1 MLEILNKIQCELKA
15 PKTQMNKFGGYAYRS
30 CEDILEAVKPLLQ
43 KYEAVL
49 TIGDE
54 IIAVADRIYVKA
66 TATLKGKD
74 GEVGVSAY
82 AREPASKKGSDESQ
96 ITGAASSYARK
107 YALNGLF
114 AIDDAK
120 DADATNTH
128 GADGANAARDKKAKS
143 DEGAEYPAPMSA
155 EQVADLLQLCEAS
168 GTDPQ
173 KVAAAYKTSDIA
185 FVPFEKVRAQLLQKL
200 AKAQEMRKGA

>member
-82 AREPASKKGSDESQ
+82 AREPASKKGSYESQ

-128 GADGANAARDKKAKS
+128 EDARDKK
-143 DEGAEYPAPMSA
+143 GEYPAPMSA

>member
-74 GEVGVSAY
+74 GEVSVSAY
-82 AREPASKKGSDESQ
+82 AREPASKKGSDQSQ

-128 GADGANAARDKKAKS
+128 EDARDKK
-143 DEGAEYPAPMSA
+143 GEYPAPMSA

-173 KVAAAYKTSDIA
+173 RVAEAYNTSDIA

>member
-43 KYEAVL
+43 KYEAAL

-128 GADGANAARDKKAKS
+128 EDARDKK
-143 DEGAEYPAPMSA
+143 GEYPAPMSA

-200 AKAQEMRKGA
+200 AKAQEMRRGA

>member
-1 MLEILNKIQCELKA
+1 MLEVLNKIQCELKA

-30 CEDILEAVKPLLQ
+30 CEDILESVKPLLQ
-43 KYEAVL
+43 KYEVAL
-49 TIGDE
+49 MLSDE
-54 IIAVADRIYVKA
+54 IVQIGARIYVKA
-66 TATLKGKD
+66 TAALKGKD
-74 GEVGVSAY
+74 GEVSASAY
-82 AREPASKKGSDESQ
+82 AREPENKKGSDESQ

-128 GADGANAARDKKAKS
+128 EDARDKK
-143 DEGAEYPAPMSA
+143 GEYPVPMSA

>member
-1 MLEILNKIQCELKA
+1 MLEVLNKIQCELKA

-74 GEVGVSAY
+74 GEVSVSAY

-128 GADGANAARDKKAKS
+128 EDARDKK
-143 DEGAEYPAPMSA
+143 GEYPAPMSA

-173 KVAAAYKTSDIA
+173 KVAAAYNTSDIA
-185 FVPFEKVRAQLLQKL
+185 FVPFEKVREQLMRKL
-200 AKAQEMRKGA
+200 ANMREEQERKGA

>member
-30 CEDILEAVKPLLQ
+30 CEDILESVKPLLQ
-43 KYEAVL
+43 KYEVAL
-49 TIGDE
+49 MLSDE
-54 IIAVADRIYVKA
+54 IVQIGARIYVKA
-66 TATLKGKD
+66 TAALKGKD
-74 GEVGVSAY
+74 GEVSASAY
-82 AREPASKKGSDESQ
+82 AREPENKKGSDESQ

-128 GADGANAARDKKAKS
+128 EDARDKK
-143 DEGAEYPAPMSA
+143 GEYPAPMSA

-185 FVPFEKVRAQLLQKL
+185 FVPFEKARAQLLQKL
-200 AKAQEMRKGA
+200 AKAQEARKGA

>member
-128 GADGANAARDKKAKS
+128 EDARDKK
-143 DEGAEYPAPMSA
+143 GEYPAPMSE

-168 GTDPQ
+168 GTDPR

-200 AKAQEMRKGA
+200 AKAQEVRKGA

>member
-74 GEVGVSAY
+74 GEVSVSAY

-128 GADGANAARDKKAKS
+128 EDARDKK
-143 DEGAEYPAPMSA
+143 GEYPAPMSA

-173 KVAAAYKTSDIA
+173 RVAEAYNTSDIA

>member
-1 MLEILNKIQCELKA
+1 MLEVLNKIQCELKA
-15 PKTQMNKFGGYAYRS
+15 PKTQINKFGGYAYRS

-74 GEVGVSAY
+74 GEVSVSAY

-128 GADGANAARDKKAKS
+128 EDARDKK
-143 DEGAEYPAPMSA
+143 GEYPAPMSA

-200 AKAQEMRKGA
+200 AKAQEVRKGA

>member
-1 MLEILNKIQCELKA
+1 MLEVLNKIQCELKA

-43 KYEAVL
+43 KYEVAL
-49 TIGDE
+49 MLSDE
-54 IIAVADRIYVKA
+54 IVQIGARIYVKA
-66 TATLKGKD
+66 TAALKGKD
-74 GEVGVSAY
+74 GEVSASAY
-82 AREPASKKGSDESQ
+82 AREPENKKGSDESQ

-128 GADGANAARDKKAKS
+128 EDARDKK
-143 DEGAEYPAPMSA
+143 GEYPAPMSE

-168 GTDPQ
+168 GTDPR

-200 AKAQEMRKGA
+200 AKAQEVRKGA

>member
-30 CEDILEAVKPLLQ
+30 CEDILESVKPLLQ
-43 KYEAVL
+43 KYEVAL
-49 TIGDE
+49 MLSDE
-54 IIAVADRIYVKA
+54 IMQIGARIYVKA
-66 TATLKGKD
+66 TAALKGKG
-74 GEVGVSAY
+74 GEVSASAY
-82 AREPASKKGSDESQ
+82 AREPENKKGSDESQ

-128 GADGANAARDKKAKS
+128 EDARDKK
-143 DEGAEYPAPMSA
+143 GEYPAPMSE

-168 GTDPQ
+168 GTDPR

-185 FVPFEKVRAQLLQKL
+185 FVPFEKVRTQLLQKL
-200 AKAQEMRKGA
+200 AKAQMREGA

>member
-1 MLEILNKIQCELKA
+1 MLEVLNKIQCELKA

-43 KYEAVL
+43 KYEVAL

-74 GEVGVSAY
+74 GEVSASAY

-128 GADGANAARDKKAKS
+128 EGDRDKK
-143 DEGAEYPAPMSA
+143 GEYPAPMSE

-168 GTDPQ
+168 GTDPR

>member
-43 KYEAVL
+43 KYEAAL

-74 GEVGVSAY
+74 GEVSVSAY

-128 GADGANAARDKKAKS
+128 EDARDKK
-143 DEGAEYPAPMSA
+143 GEYPAPMSA

-200 AKAQEMRKGA
+200 AKAQEVRKGA

>member
-1 MLEILNKIQCELKA
+1 MLEVLNKIQCELKA

-120 DADATNTH
+120 DADATNDH
-128 GADGANAARDKKAKS
+128 GAGAANKR
-143 DEGAEYPAPMSA
+143 GEYPAPMSA

>member
-43 KYEAVL
+43 KYEAAL

-74 GEVGVSAY
+74 GEVSVSAY

-128 GADGANAARDKKAKS
+128 EDARDKK
-143 DEGAEYPAPMSA
+143 GEYPAPMSE

-168 GTDPQ
+168 GTDPR

-200 AKAQEMRKGA
+200 AKAQEVRKGA

>member
-74 GEVGVSAY
+74 GEVSVNAY

-128 GADGANAARDKKAKS
+128 EDARDKKG
-143 DEGAEYPAPMSA
+143 DCPAPMSA

>member
-30 CEDILEAVKPLLQ
+30 CEDILESVKPLLQ
-43 KYEAVL
+43 KYEVAL
-49 TIGDE
+49 MLSDE
-54 IIAVADRIYVKA
+54 IVQIGARIYVKA
-66 TATLKGKD
+66 TAALKGKD
-74 GEVGVSAY
+74 GEVSASAY
-82 AREPASKKGSDESQ
+82 AREPENKKGSDESQ

-128 GADGANAARDKKAKS
+128 EGARDKK
-143 DEGAEYPAPMSA
+143 GEYPAPMSE

-168 GTDPQ
+168 GTDPR

-200 AKAQEMRKGA
+200 AKAQEARKGA

>member
-1 MLEILNKIQCELKA
+1 MLEVLNKIQCELKA

-43 KYEAVL
+43 KYEAAL

-74 GEVGVSAY
+74 GEVSVSAY

-128 GADGANAARDKKAKS
+128 EDARDKK
-143 DEGAEYPAPMSA
+143 GEYPAPMSA

-168 GTDPQ
+168 GTDPR

-200 AKAQEMRKGA
+200 AKAQEVRKGA

>member
-30 CEDILEAVKPLLQ
+30 CEDILESVKPLLQ
-43 KYEAVL
+43 KYEVAL
-49 TIGDE
+49 MLSDE
-54 IIAVADRIYVKA
+54 IVQIGARIYVKA
-66 TATLKGKD
+66 TAALKGKD
-74 GEVGVSAY
+74 GEVSASAY
-82 AREPASKKGSDESQ
+82 AREPENKKGSDESQ

-128 GADGANAARDKKAKS
+128 EDARDKK
-143 DEGAEYPAPMSA
+143 GEYPAPMSA

-173 KVAAAYKTSDIA
+173 RVAAAYKTSDIA

>member
-120 DADATNTH
+120 DADATNDH
-128 GADGANAARDKKAKS
+128 GAGATNNKR
-143 DEGAEYPAPMSA
+143 GEYPAPMSE

-168 GTDPQ
+168 GTDPR

-200 AKAQEMRKGA
+200 AKAQEVRKGS

>member
-74 GEVGVSAY
+74 GEVSVSAY

-128 GADGANAARDKKAKS
+128 EDARDKK
-143 DEGAEYPAPMSA
+143 GEYPAPMSA

>member
-30 CEDILEAVKPLLQ
+30 CEDILESVKPLLQ
-43 KYEAVL
+43 KYEVAL
-49 TIGDE
+49 MLSDE
-54 IIAVADRIYVKA
+54 IVQIGARIYVKA
-66 TATLKGKD
+66 TAVLKGKD
-74 GEVGVSAY
+74 GEVSASAY
-82 AREPASKKGSDESQ
+82 AREPENKKGSDESQ

-128 GADGANAARDKKAKS
+128 EDARDKK
-143 DEGAEYPAPMSA
+143 GEYPAPMSA

-168 GTDPQ
+168 GTDPR

>member
-74 GEVGVSAY
+74 GEVSVSAY
-82 AREPASKKGSDESQ
+82 AREPASKKGSYESQ

-128 GADGANAARDKKAKS
+128 EDARDKK
-143 DEGAEYPAPMSA
+143 GEYPAPMSA

>member
-1 MLEILNKIQCELKA
+1 MLEVLNKIQCELKA
-15 PKTQMNKFGGYAYRS
+15 PKTQINKFGGYAYRS

-74 GEVGVSAY
+74 GEVSVSAY

-128 GADGANAARDKKAKS
+128 EDARDKK
-143 DEGAEYPAPMSA
+143 GEYPAPMSA

-173 KVAAAYKTSDIA
+173 RVAEAYNTSDIA

-200 AKAQEMRKGA
+200 AKAQMREGA

>member
-1 MLEILNKIQCELKA
+1 MLEVLNKIQCELKA

-43 KYEAVL
+43 KYEAAL

-128 GADGANAARDKKAKS
+128 EDARDKK
-143 DEGAEYPAPMSA
+143 GEYPAPMSE

-168 GTDPQ
+168 GTDPR

-200 AKAQEMRKGA
+200 AKAQEVRKGA

>member
-74 GEVGVSAY
+74 GEVSVSAY

-128 GADGANAARDKKAKS
+128 EDARDKK
-143 DEGAEYPAPMSA
+143 GEYPAPMSA

-200 AKAQEMRKGA
+200 AKAQEMRKGAQ

>member
-1 MLEILNKIQCELKA
+1 MLEVLNKIQCELKA

-74 GEVGVSAY
+74 GEVSVSAY
-82 AREPASKKGSDESQ
+82 AREPANKKGSDESQ

-128 GADGANAARDKKAKS
+128 KDVRDKKG
-143 DEGAEYPAPMSA
+143 DCPAPMSA

-185 FVPFEKVRAQLLQKL
+185 FVPFEKVREQLMRKL
-200 AKAQEMRKGA
+200 ANMREERERKGA

>member
-1 MLEILNKIQCELKA
+1 MLEVLNKIQCELKA

-43 KYEAVL
+43 KYEAAL

-74 GEVGVSAY
+74 GEVSVSAY

-128 GADGANAARDKKAKS
+128 EDARDKK
-143 DEGAEYPAPMSA
+143 GEYPAPMSA

-168 GTDPQ
+168 GTDPR

>member
-1 MLEILNKIQCELKA
+1 MLEVLNKIQCELKA

-54 IIAVADRIYVKA
+54 IMAVADRIYVKA

-128 GADGANAARDKKAKS
+128 EDTRDKK
-143 DEGAEYPAPMSA
+143 GEYPAPMSA

-200 AKAQEMRKGA
+200 AKAQEARKGA

>member
-1 MLEILNKIQCELKA
+1 MLEVLNKIQCELKA

-43 KYEAVL
+43 KYEAAL

-128 GADGANAARDKKAKS
+128 EDARDKK
-143 DEGAEYPAPMSA
+143 GEYPAPMSA

-200 AKAQEMRKGA
+200 AKAQEMRRGA

>member
-1 MLEILNKIQCELKA
+1 MLEVLNKIQCELKA
-15 PKTQMNKFGGYAYRS
+15 PKTQINKFGGYAYRS

-74 GEVGVSAY
+74 GEVSVSAY

-120 DADATNTH
+120 DTDATNDH
-128 GADGANAARDKKAKS
+128 GAGAANNKK
-143 DEGAEYPAPMSA
+143 GEYPAPMSA

-173 KVAAAYKTSDIA
+173 RVAEAYNTSDIA

-200 AKAQEMRKGA
+200 AKAQMREGA

>member
-1 MLEILNKIQCELKA
+1 MLEVLNKIQCELKA

-43 KYEAVL
+43 KYEAAL

-128 GADGANAARDKKAKS
+128 EDARDKK
-143 DEGAEYPAPMSA
+143 GEYPAPMSA

-200 AKAQEMRKGA
+200 AKAQEVRKGA

>member
-128 GADGANAARDKKAKS
+128 EDARDKK
-143 DEGAEYPAPMSA
+143 GEYPAPMSA